1 MSITVYI
8 ISDSVGETGELVAKA
23 ILSQFSNEKF
33 EIIRESYIN
42 TEEQIEEILFNA
54 DPKSSICFY
63 TLVNDYLVHYIERR
77 ADYYGIAHVDLL
89 SEGLDKVANFLNKEP
104 KREPGLIRKFDEKYF
119 RRVSAVEFTVKYD
132 DGKDPKG
139 IDKADILLIGV
150 SRTSKTPLSMYLAH
164 QNFKVANLPLVPEV
178 EVPKELYEKDS
189 RRIFGLIAS
198 SAKLNEI
205 REQRLISLGL
215 ANGSQYAQI
224 ERIEEELD
232 YSRKLMWELGCFV
245 IDVSQKAVEET
256 AGIII
261 NRLRESFGDELY
273 LDMRD

>member
-1 MSITVYI
+1 MSTTVYI
-8 ISDSVGETGELVAKA
+8 VSDSVGETGELVAKA
-23 ILSQFSNEKF
+23 ILSQFNHQKF
-33 EIIRESYIN
+33 EIIRASYIHS
-42 TEEQIEEILFNA
+42 EEQIEEILFNA
-54 DPKSSICFY
+54 DPKRCICFY
-63 TLVNDYLVHYIERR
+63 TLVNDYLVDYMEKR
-77 ADYYGIAHVDLL
+77 AGYYGITHIDLL
-89 SEGLDKVANFLNKEP
+89 STAMDRVSHFLNQEP

-139 IDKADILLIGV
+139 IKNADILLIGV

-178 EVPKELYEKDS
+178 DVPKELYEKDS
-189 RRIFGLIAS
+189 RRIFGLVAS

-215 ANGSQYAQI
+215 ENGSQYAQI
-224 ERIEEELD
+224 ERIEEELE
-232 YSRKLMWELGCFV
+232 YSRKLMWDIGCFV
-245 IDVSQKAVEET
+245 IDVSYKAVEET

-261 NRLRESFGDELY
+261 NRLRETFGDDIY
-273 LDMRD
+273 LDTRE